1 MEIQVRDLI
10 LGKGRPKICVPLCG
24 RNIVEIQQEITE
36 LEHATYDIVEWR
48 MDFCDKNDLVTYVYN
63 IRQRLGNIPLLATC
77 RTYNEGGNAQVDD
90 ETYFQINQ
98 KILDTHCIDCID
110 VEAYRDPC
118 IVEQLTEYA
127 HDLGVKVIM
136 SYHDFYKTPKY
147 DEIIARLSFMEEK
160 HADICKIA
168 VMPRCSED
176 VLTLLQATNDA
187 SQKLHC
193 PLVTMSMS
201 QLGLISRL
209 SGEIFGSCLTFGCV
223 AKASAPGQISSNQ
236 LKEILDVIHSR

>member
-1 MEIQVRDLI
+1 MEVQVRDLI
-10 LGKGRPKICVPLCG
+10 LGNGKPKICVPLCG
-24 RNIVEIQQEITE
+24 KNIVEIQEEISS

-48 MDFCDKNDLVTYVYN
+48 MDYCDKNDLVAYAHS
-63 IRQRLGNIPLLATC
+63 IRQLLGNTPLLATC
-77 RTYNEGGNAQVDD
+77 RTYHEGGNAQIDD

-110 VEAYRDPC
+110 VEAYRDLRV
-118 IVEQLTEYA
+118 VERLTGYA

-136 SYHDFYKTPKY
+136 SYHDFHKTPKY
-147 DEIIARLSFMEEK
+147 EEIIARLSFMEEK
-160 HADICKIA
+160 NADICKIA
-168 VMPRCSED
+168 VMPKSSED

-187 SQKLHC
+187 SKRIHC
-193 PLVTMSMS
+193 PLITMSMS

-223 AKASAPGQISSNQ
+223 SKASAPGQISANQ